1 MGIMMTYWKKRVE
14 MRLKA
19 ILLSIKYVF
28 SGQKNKINSE
38 INRLILLE
46 KVVKTSYK
54 IRKSNG
60 NNTSGT
66 H

>member
-1 MGIMMTYWKKRVE
+1 MMTYWKKRVE